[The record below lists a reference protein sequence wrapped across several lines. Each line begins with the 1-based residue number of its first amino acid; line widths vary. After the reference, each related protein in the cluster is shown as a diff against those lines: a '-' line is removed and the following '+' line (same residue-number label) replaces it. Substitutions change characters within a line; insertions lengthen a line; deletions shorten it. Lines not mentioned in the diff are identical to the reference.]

1 MMLKLKN
8 INKQFDSKPILKD
21 INLEINDGE
30 FLVLLGPSG
39 CGKTTLLRIIAGLEQ
54 ACTGVIEHSG
64 REIQDLAPKDREL
77 SMVFQNYALYPHK
90 TVYENL
96 AFPLQIASQSK
107 DLIDERVKLLA
118 SKMGLS
124 DYLKRKPKELS
135 GGQRQR
141 VALARAMTKE
151 PKLFLLDEPLSN
163 LDAKLRTQMRHEL
176 HSLHKESGATFIYVT
191 HDQVEALS
199 LADKIVVLNQGVIQ
213 QIASPEEIYAQPANS
228 FVASFIGSPGTNI
241 FELDGKQVGIRPE
254 FFDLSQKS
262 SQIKVKIK
270 NIELLASE
278 VLLYCDY
285 QGQQIIAKINRSDY
299 QAELINK
306 KNSVLPLYFDKNM
319 LYYFYLTQWRAS
331 WAYLPWLCFFDE

>member
-1 MMLKLKN
+1 MLRLKN
-8 INKQFDSKPILKD
+8 INKTFDSKEILKD

-54 ACTGVIEHSG
+54 ACSGVIEHAG
-64 REIQDLAPKDREL
+64 REIQNLAPKDREL

-96 AFPLQIASQSK
+96 AFPLQIAGAAK
-107 DLIDERVKLLA
+107 PMINERVHELA
-118 SKMGLS
+118 GKMGLS
-124 DYLKRKPKELS
+124 DYLERKPKELS

-141 VALARAMTKE
+141 VALARAMTKK

-163 LDAKLRTQMRHEL
+163 LDAKLRSHMRHEL
-176 HSLHKESGATFIYVT
+176 HSLHQESDATFIYVT

-199 LADKIVVLNQGVIQ
+199 LADKIVVLNQGEVQ
-213 QIASPEEIYAQPANS
+213 QIASPQEIYSKPANS
-228 FVASFIGSPGTNI
+228 FVASFIGSPGANI
-241 FELDGKQVGIRPE
+241 FELNGRTIGIRPE

-262 SQIKVKIK
+262 AKIEVRVE
-270 NIELLASE
+270 NIEELGAE

-285 QGQQIIAKINRSDY
+285 QGQEIIAKINASQY
-299 QAELINK
+299 QPELINK
-306 KNSVLPLYFDKNM
+306 NNTVLPLFYDESVI
-319 LYYFYLTQWRAS
+319 YYF
-331 WAYLPWLCFFDE
+331 